1 MGGKTVF
8 KVKNHDLYSSFGVG
22 AGAKIF
28 EKYKVRSQ
36 SVFVS
41 DCVRTFLVEYD
52 SWGTKAGQ
60 SS

>member
-1 MGGKTVF
+1 MDGKTVF
-8 KVKNHDLYSSFGVG
+8 RVKNHDLYSSFGRELG
-22 AGAKIF
+22 PRFLKNTKSARKAC
-28 EKYKVRSQ
+28 
-36 SVFVS
+36 FVS